1 MQGPATFLEHNR
13 ADNDSN
19 RMSRMHGRHGIVRG
33 QANESDNEEKYFVFK
48 KNSKK
53 FIHKINFSAEK
64 IDNQFYRLV
73 RGNNMKKVLKTLFL
87 VALSLGTMG
96 TAFAESAGQA
106 GAYLKM
112 GVGARALG
120 MGSAFTALADDST
133 ASFWNP
139 AGLARL
145 QKNEASFMH
154 ADLTMDREYNFFN
167 YAHILKDKDGKS
179 KGVVAL
185 SHMSFGVDG
194 IPETRLATSRT
205 DNKALTG
212 TEPATRPD
220 QSYTEGENVYIF
232 GYFKDSEKNTFGSY
246 ARRLSDKFYGG
257 VNVKYLKQE
266 LFTNSASTWG
276 LDFGFMY
283 ESSEKTTI
291 GLTFRDLGENMDWD
305 TASGHSD
312 KIPTTTTIGIAHKA
326 NEKLTLAADI
336 NKVQDMDAKLFAGAE
351 WWLQDYAALRLGSHD
366 GDLTLGAS
374 FKLDTWRFDY
384 SFADETLGDAHRIS
398 ASKQF

>member
-1 MQGPATFLEHNR
+1 
-13 ADNDSN
+13 
-19 RMSRMHGRHGIVRG
+19 
-33 QANESDNEEKYFVFK
+33 
-48 KNSKK
+48 
-53 FIHKINFSAEK
+53 
-64 IDNQFYRLV
+64 
-73 RGNNMKKVLKTLFL
+73 MKKLFKTLFL
-87 VALSLGTMG
+87 VALSVGTMSS
-96 TAFAESAGQA
+96 AFAESAGRA

-133 ASFWNP
+133 AAFWNP

-145 QKNEASFMH
+145 EKSEGSFMH

-167 YAHILKDKDGKS
+167 YAHILKDKQGK
-179 KGVVAL
+179 KTGVAAI
-185 SHMSFGVDG
+185 SHMTFGVDG

-205 DNKALTG
+205 DGIAFNPADEL
-212 TEPATRPD
+212 PATDPTMA
-220 QSYTEGENVYIF
+220 YTPGQNVYIF

-246 ARRLSDKFYGG
+246 ARKLSDKFYGG
-257 VNVKYLKQE
+257 VNVKYLKHE

-276 LDFGFMY
+276 LDFGFLY
-283 ESSEKTTI
+283 EVCEKTTL
-291 GLTFRDLGENMDWD
+291 GLSIRDLGETLDWD
-305 TASGHSD
+305 TASGQSD
-312 KIPTTTTIGIAHKA
+312 KVPTTTTFGVAYKA
-326 NEKLTLAADI
+326 RTNLTLAADI

-351 WWLQDYAALRLGSHD
+351 WWMQDYAALRIGAKD

-384 SFADETLGDAHRIS
+384 SYADETLGDAHRIS

>member
-1 MQGPATFLEHNR
+1 
-13 ADNDSN
+13 
-19 RMSRMHGRHGIVRG
+19 
-33 QANESDNEEKYFVFK
+33 
-48 KNSKK
+48 
-53 FIHKINFSAEK
+53 
-64 IDNQFYRLV
+64 
-73 RGNNMKKVLKTLFL
+73 MKKVLITIFL
-87 VALSLGTMG
+87 VALGLSTISP
-96 TAFAESAGQA
+96 AFAESAGQA

-145 QKNEASFMH
+145 EKAEAPFMH

-167 YAHILKDKDGKS
+167 YAHILKDKNGNK

-194 IPETRLATSRT
+194 IPETRLASTLG
-205 DNKALTG
+205 ATG
-212 TEPATRPD
+212 APATNNEPATRAD
-220 QSYTEGENVYIF
+220 GTYWAGENVYIF

-246 ARRLSDKFYGG
+246 ARKLSDNLYGG

-276 LDFGFMY
+276 LDFGFLF
-283 ESSEKTTI
+283 EANEKTTLGLSIRDI
-291 GLTFRDLGENMDWD
+291 GETLDWN
-305 TASGHSD
+305 TASGQSD
-312 KIPTTTTIGIAHKA
+312 KVPTTTTVGIAHKA
-326 NEKLTLAADI
+326 NDKLTLAADI

-384 SFADETLGDAHRIS
+384 SYADETLGDAHRIS

>member
-1 MQGPATFLEHNR
+1 
-13 ADNDSN
+13 
-19 RMSRMHGRHGIVRG
+19 
-33 QANESDNEEKYFVFK
+33 
-48 KNSKK
+48 
-53 FIHKINFSAEK
+53 
-64 IDNQFYRLV
+64 
-73 RGNNMKKVLKTLFL
+73 MKKVLKTLFL
-87 VALSLGTMG
+87 VALSLGTMS

-145 QKNEASFMH
+145 EKAEASFMH

-167 YAHILKDKDGKS
+167 YAHILKDKNGNK
-179 KGVVAL
+179 KGAVAL

-205 DNKALTG
+205 DGNPLTG
-212 TEPATRPD
+212 DEPATNPNG
-220 QSYTEGENVYIF
+220 SYTPGDNVWIF
-232 GYFKDSEKNTFGSY
+232 GYFKDTEKNTFGSY
-246 ARRLSDKFYGG
+246 ARRLSDKLYGG
-257 VNVKYLKQE
+257 VNVKYLRQE
-266 LFTNSASTWG
+266 LFTNSASSWG

-283 ESSEKTTI
+283 ETSEQTTI
-291 GLTFRDLGENMDWD
+291 GLTFRDLGESLDWD
-305 TASGHSD
+305 TASGQSD
-312 KIPTTTTIGIAHKA
+312 SVPTTTTIGIAHKA

-336 NKVQDMDAKLFAGAE
+336 NKVEDMDAKLFAGAE
-351 WWLQDYAALRLGSHD
+351 WWLQDYAALRVGSHD

-384 SFADETLGDAHRIS
+384 SYADETLGDAHRIS

>member
-1 MQGPATFLEHNR
+1 
-13 ADNDSN
+13 
-19 RMSRMHGRHGIVRG
+19 
-33 QANESDNEEKYFVFK
+33 
-48 KNSKK
+48 
-53 FIHKINFSAEK
+53 
-64 IDNQFYRLV
+64 
-73 RGNNMKKVLKTLFL
+73 MKKVLKTLL
-87 VALSLGTMG
+87 MVALSLGTMS

-145 QKNEASFMH
+145 EKNEGSFMH
-154 ADLTMDREYNFFN
+154 ADLSMDREYNFFN
-167 YAHILKDKDGKS
+167 YAHLLKDKNGKS

-185 SHMSFGVDG
+185 SHVSFGVDG
-194 IPETRLATSRT
+194 IPETRLATQHADKVT
-205 DNKALTG
+205 ALNG
-212 TEPATRPD
+212 TEPATNANGDYNPGD
-220 QSYTEGENVYIF
+220 PVWIF
-232 GYFKDSEKNTFGSY
+232 GYFKDTEKNTFGSY
-246 ARRLSDKFYGG
+246 ARKLSDKFYGG

-276 LDFGFMY
+276 LDFGFLY
-283 ESSEKTTI
+283 ESSEKTTL
-291 GLTFRDLGENMDWD
+291 GLTFRDLAENLDWD

-312 KIPTTTTIGIAHKA
+312 RVPTTTTFGIAHKA
-326 NEKLTLAADI
+326 NDKLTLAADI

-351 WWLQDYAALRLGSHD
+351 WWVQDYAALRLGSHD

-384 SFADETLGDAHRIS
+384 SYADETLGDAHRIS

>member
-1 MQGPATFLEHNR
+1 
-13 ADNDSN
+13 
-19 RMSRMHGRHGIVRG
+19 
-33 QANESDNEEKYFVFK
+33 
-48 KNSKK
+48 
-53 FIHKINFSAEK
+53 
-64 IDNQFYRLV
+64 
-73 RGNNMKKVLKTLFL
+73 MKKVLKTLFL
-87 VALSLGTMG
+87 VALSLGTMSN
-96 TAFAESAGQA
+96 AFAESAGQA

-145 QKNEASFMH
+145 EKAEASFMH

-167 YAHILKDKDGKS
+167 YAHILKDKSGKS

-194 IPETRLATSRT
+194 IPETRLATSHWDGVT
-205 DNKALTG
+205 PLAG
-212 TEPATRPD
+212 TEPATNGQGTYKP
-220 QSYTEGENVYIF
+220 GENVWIF
-232 GYFKDSEKNTFGSY
+232 GYFKDTEKNTFGSY
-246 ARRLSDKFYGG
+246 ARKLADKLYGG
-257 VNVKYLKQE
+257 INVKYLRQE
-266 LFTNSASTWG
+266 LFTNSATSWG
-276 LDFGFMY
+276 LDFGFLY

-291 GLTFRDLGENMDWD
+291 GLTFRDLGESLDWD
-305 TASGHSD
+305 TASGQSD
-312 KIPTTTTIGIAHKA
+312 RVPTTTTIGIAHKA
-326 NEKLTLAADI
+326 NEKLTLAADL
-336 NKVQDMDAKLFAGAE
+336 NKVQDMNAKLFAGAE
-351 WWLQDYAALRLGSHD
+351 WWLQDYAALRVGSHD

-384 SFADETLGDAHRIS
+384 SYADETLGDAHRIS

>member
-1 MQGPATFLEHNR
+1 L
-13 ADNDSN
+13 S
-19 RMSRMHGRHGIVRG
+19 S
-33 QANESDNEEKYFVFK
+33 EKIQ
-48 KNSKK
+48 KK
-53 FIHKINFSAEK
+53 FVHKINFSAER

-194 IPETRLATSRT
+194 IPETRLATLVNNA
-205 DNKALTG
+205 DG
-212 TEPATRPD
+212 TTSPATNNEPATRPD
-220 QSYTEGENVYIF
+220 QSYTLGENVYIF

>member
-1 MQGPATFLEHNR
+1 
-13 ADNDSN
+13 
-19 RMSRMHGRHGIVRG
+19 
-33 QANESDNEEKYFVFK
+33 
-48 KNSKK
+48 
-53 FIHKINFSAEK
+53 
-64 IDNQFYRLV
+64 
-73 RGNNMKKVLKTLFL
+73 MKKVLKTLFL
-87 VALSLGTMG
+87 VALSLSTMSPV
-96 TAFAESAGQA
+96 FAESAGQA

-120 MGSAFTALADDST
+120 MGSAFTTVADDST

-145 QKNEASFMH
+145 EKNEGSFMH
-154 ADLTMDREYNFFN
+154 ADLTMDRDYNFFN
-167 YAHILKDKDGKS
+167 YAHVLKDKAGK
-179 KGVVAL
+179 KTGVVAL

-194 IPETRLATSRT
+194 IPETHLATKHIDGVT
-205 DNKALTG
+205 ALTG
-212 TEPATRPD
+212 TEPATD
-220 QSYTEGENVYIF
+220 ASYNYDPGKPVWIF
-232 GYFKDSEKNTFGSY
+232 GYFKDTEKNTFGSY
-246 ARRLSDKFYGG
+246 SRKLSDKFYGG

-266 LFTNSASTWG
+266 LYTNSASTWG
-276 LDFGFMY
+276 LDFGFLY
-283 ESSEKTTI
+283 ESSEKTTL
-291 GLTFRDLGENMDWD
+291 GLTFRDLGEDLDWD

-326 NEKLTLAADI
+326 NDKLTLAADI

-374 FKLDTWRFDY
+374 FKLETWRFDY
-384 SFADETLGDAHRIS
+384 SYADETLGDAHRIS